1 MVYSSLFEGGWPE
14 DPTTHYSNC
23 NAYGDVEDGLGEDEE
38 SLLNSYLDLA
48 SDDSDEED
56 EYIHRHFGHRLPTTN
71 LNMHTI
77 AEESEISQPAS
88 PSTLAFQSLT
98 AGSRIPRSR
107 PSLSNPS
114 ITSHPARPTV
124 DEIAQGIDELLNMP
138 VTQTSM
144 SLEGPEHLPLG
155 IEVAVN
161 AFRRGEFSTGDTVDD
176 KLLPVP
182 LRHIIPPLIS
192 SSEEGDDSSDNGSL
206 HSTSY
211 TRRYYELEEPTEFE
225 TYDET
230 DDAYNG
236 NSLEARY
243 FRTDPGITQTDGDHC
258 RKIEQTHLSPLN
270 EIESQAGS
278 FYLCSPPPS
287 PLYEPFHKA
296 LPPVPNS
303 LHQVSDQGPIKPDLQ
318 IPQQA
323 STSCDTTN
331 PAKPAIV
338 ATQRLQEYIEARDR
352 TIALKKQE
360 RKQASPPRL
369 GRLDNLRISELFS
382 EVPAYKGDNIH
393 PVRRS
398 STLPRPSVDLA
409 SQAVTPPSSPAQYNF
424 TAGSHSSIDSSGICS
439 SLSHPVSIHNDEGQA
454 DCGID
459 TANDV
464 VDAIIP
470 QAHSMPVN
478 GQLRRRPSFDSRA
491 EYAKA
496 MEKVNRLQRLI
507 DLDPNLTPAKD
518 MDDEHIVETNSF
530 PMKVKRSMLM
540 RESVYQRKRPKK
552 RPIEP
557 RRAATG
563 LDPDN
568 LGAID
573 IPPRRA
579 VTTPIM
585 EVVRESIQTAPI
597 FKYSNSYP
605 THHLDLQTYSTR
617 QQVNSDPYPPRQEA
631 TSDPPSPRHVSF
643 DLPIKPHY
651 IEPFNTPGSRNSKF
665 FGIADNTKLSF
676 RGGSTDT
683 PRPASGKRP
692 SFSKRHASME
702 KLLRDGKDGVKGLI
716 GSIRKTVLSEEN
728 RSHAGDRFGFAGQI

>member
-1 MVYSSLFEGGWPE
+1 MAYSSLFEGGWPE

-48 SDDSDEED
+48 SDDSDEES
-56 EYIHRHFGHRLPTTN
+56 EYINRRFGHRLPTTD

-77 AEESEISQPAS
+77 QEESETSQPAS
-88 PSTLAFQSLT
+88 PSTLAFQSL
-98 AGSRIPRSR
+98 AASSRIPRSR
-107 PSLSNPS
+107 PSLSKPS
-114 ITSHPARPTV
+114 TTSHPARPTV

-144 SLEGPEHLPLG
+144 SLEGPDHLPLG
-155 IEVAVN
+155 IEVAIN
-161 AFRRGEFSTGDTVDD
+161 AFHRGEFSTGDIVNDE
-176 KLLPVP
+176 LLPVP

-192 SSEEGDDSSDNGSL
+192 SYEEGDDSSDNGSIG
-206 HSTSY
+206 STSY

-230 DDAYNG
+230 DDAYNE
-236 NSLEARY
+236 SSFEARY
-243 FRTDPGITQTDGDHC
+243 FRTDPGITQTYGDH
-258 RKIEQTHLSPLN
+258 RQKIEQTHLSTLN

-278 FYLCSPPPS
+278 FYLSSPPPS
-287 PLYEPFHKA
+287 PPYEPFHKA

-303 LHQVSDQGPIKPDLQ
+303 LCQVNDQGPFTPDLQ
-318 IPQQA
+318 IQKQA
-323 STSCDTTN
+323 SESHHATN
-331 PAKPAIV
+331 PTKPAIV

-352 TIALKKQE
+352 TVALKKQE
-360 RKQASPPRL
+360 RKQAPPPRL

-393 PVRRS
+393 PVRCS

-409 SQAVTPPSSPAQYNF
+409 NEAVTPPSSPAQYNF
-424 TAGSHSSIDSSGICS
+424 APGSHSSVCSSGVRS
-439 SLSHPVSIHNDEGQA
+439 SLSRPGSIDNNEGQT
-454 DCGID
+454 DRGID
-459 TANDV
+459 RANDV
-464 VDAIIP
+464 FDAVIP
-470 QAHSMPVN
+470 QAKFMPVN
-478 GQLRRRPSFDSRA
+478 GQLRRRPSFDSRV

-507 DLDPNLTPAKD
+507 DLDPNLTQAKD
-518 MDDEHIVETNSF
+518 MDDEHIFETNSF
-530 PMKVKRSMLM
+530 PMKAKRSMLM
-540 RESVYQRKRPKK
+540 RESVYQRKRPNK

-568 LGAID
+568 LDVID

-579 VTTPIM
+579 VTVPTM

-597 FKYSNSYP
+597 SKYFNSYP
-605 THHLDLQTYSTR
+605 THQLDLQTYSTR

-651 IEPFNTPGSRNSKF
+651 IEPFNPPTSRSSKF
-665 FGIADNTKLSF
+665 FGIADNTKVSF
-676 RGGSTDT
+676 RGGSIDT

-702 KLLRDGKDGVKGLI
+702 KLLKDGKDGVKGFI
-716 GSIRKTVLSEEN
+716 GSIRKTVLSEE
-728 RSHAGDRFGFAGQI
+728 D